1 MFYVLLLFLLVLSS
15 THCLEITVSQYGL
28 DNETCQ
34 TGMSSCK
41 TLDYA
46 LSVLDEETSN
56 VIINV
61 LYSHSLT
68 KQQNYSSLFNLTI
81 RGSDVMMT
89 CDTLGVGL
97 AFLHSFNITISN
109 IQWIDCS
116 IKHPTTGLGDWSCSN
131 DTGKCSH
138 LILPFAYSAL
148 FLFNCTDF
156 ILNHASFTSSRGSG
170 VSLYNVQG
178 YVFINDTQFINHTLS
193 SVRSCN
199 EPQDEGDCSPQSTGL
214 YIELSY
220 CENMT
225 TYCYPNNSF
234 AMNTDYYI
242 VNCLFE
248 DNANIGAYRNT
259 TDILPVAGLTRE
271 QHWPFGRGGGM
282 GVVFQA
288 YKIKHVTLVVHGSHF
303 RNNHAVYGGGMF
315 LQLNSGYPDHNYFI
329 VEESSFHGN
338 TAELNG
344 GGMEIVTKVFYNSD
358 AIFNMSFRNHLIIY
372 ESNFYNNEAYWGG
385 GVSFVTYPSNVSFL
399 TVEMNRSNW
408 YNNKYKSGAGA
419 IGLLRK
425 EKPERVYFF
434 IPTVKFTNCSFLKT
448 YAILAIETS
457 LSLIA
462 CTVYS
467 EGIALE
473 FYGTTR
479 FEDNSA
485 SALGLS
491 DTGATIYGY
500 IRFSNNTGFKGGAM
514 FLNGKAWMTLTPFV
528 TIEFL
533 NNSAYEY
540 GGGLYYLSPAP
551 LEMNMS
557 SSCFVWYKDPGQMDV
572 PLKYWW
578 VNVTFSGNQA
588 TQGGDAAY
596 INDPEKCIWPGE
608 SSIFNPNRTDLFDYS
623 GQDHNSS
630 TYVIATPVKT
640 MYFDS
645 DSSQFTHSTEQN
657 HFSTY
662 SLMPGEKIRITI
674 VTEDYFGHSVPTV
687 LSIKCH
693 TIEEYMNSH
702 LLTDFC
708 RENSSFGISGS
719 RLVASNTMLDDLVIS
734 GIVDFNELVLVFK
747 TNEPVSVI
755 LPLRLYLNECALGY
769 EYDNDMHQC
778 QCVDNDLDT
787 SPILCVSIVDSPIL
801 IPCAR
806 HHYWVGNITTS
817 NGSVLAYQF
826 CRTGKCSCPSNRNCS
841 RYRGYSVLPSSHNS
855 MCTNGLSGPLCSQCS
870 DNKSLTYNGYSCSH
884 CSRGHKII
892 LVSLIILECFLI
904 VVVIIVFLKL
914 NIRVSTAGF
923 YGFLYFYS
931 VLPLFLWSDLPTGLE
946 ATISIIT
953 GITSLD
959 FKLLQYFDLCLFD
972 DIRTIHYE
980 VLHYI
985 YPVAVVLL
993 ITAVI
998 KMDQH
1003 CFKRVQF
1010 FAGNVAIQALCIILL
1025 ISYTSVSETSLN
1037 ILLPFSYQNA
1047 RTSNDIQQK
1056 FVYVDPGVKYMDPT
1070 HHLPYWLIALTV
1082 ELVFV
1087 LPFALL
1093 MVFAPW
1099 LMKFFNL
1106 SRIKPILDEYHNC
1119 FQDQYR
1125 WFAGVYLL
1133 ARQAMFLISAVT
1145 DNPTETAYCQQLF
1158 CLFLLIFT
1166 ATLQPYRN
1174 QNINRIDIFFLLLLT
1189 VISFSGY
1196 NPTAINLLRSSHTA
1210 VIAILSLLPFT
1221 CMVIGCIVMVG
1232 RKVLRVYLKHY
1243 SSGKL
1248 QSVLGDSDSFSQSS
1262 ITSSND
1268 TRNTEITTTR
1278 TNDLPPR
1285 FYDQEENYRQDE
1297 RSRLLEQPRPA
1308 HVAFTGSRY
1317 YHALPDPKAP
1327 SINGPHT
1334 N

>member
-1 MFYVLLLFLLVLSS
+1 MFHLLLLLMLALSS
-15 THCLEITVSQYGL
+15 TYCLEITVSPHGV
-28 DNETCQ
+28 DNRTCQ
-34 TGMSSCK
+34 TGMISCK

-46 LSVLDEETSN
+46 LSILDEVTSD
-56 VIINV
+56 VTVNV

-68 KQQNYSSLFNLTI
+68 KRHNYSSLFNITI
-81 RGSDVMMT
+81 FGNDVTMT
-89 CDTLGVGL
+89 CDMLGVGL
-97 AFLHSFNITISN
+97 AFLHSSNITIAN

-116 IKHPTTGLGDWSCSN
+116 IQHPTTGLGNWSCSN
-131 DTGKCSH
+131 DTNECSH

-148 FLFNCTDF
+148 FLFNCTHF

-193 SVRSCN
+193 SVRPCN
-199 EPQDEGDCSPQSTGL
+199 EPEDEGDCSPQSTGL

-220 CENMT
+220 CDNMT
-225 TYCYPNNSF
+225 SYCYPDKSF

-248 DNANIGAYRNT
+248 NNTNIGAYRNS

-282 GVVFQA
+282 GVVFQV
-288 YKIKHVTLVVHGSHF
+288 YKMKHVTLVVHQSYFH
-303 RNNHAVYGGGMF
+303 NNYAVYGGGMF
-315 LQLNSGYPDHNYFI
+315 LQLNSGYPDHNYYI
-329 VEESSFHGN
+329 VEESSFHDN

-344 GGMEIVTKVFYNSD
+344 GGMEIVMEVFYDSD
-358 AIFNMSFRNHLIIY
+358 AIFNMSFRNHLVIY
-372 ESNFYNNEAYWGG
+372 ESKFFDNEAYWGG

-399 TVEMNRSNW
+399 TVEMNRSHW
-408 YNNKYKSGAGA
+408 YNNRHKSGAGA
-419 IGLLRK
+419 IGLLRE
-425 EKPERVYFF
+425 EKPERIYYF
-434 IPTVKFTNCSFLKT
+434 IPIVKFTNCSFLET
-448 YAILAIETS
+448 HAILAIETS
-457 LSLIA
+457 VSLVA
-462 CTVYS
+462 CSVYS
-467 EGIALE
+467 EGMPLE
-473 FYGTTR
+473 FYGITR

-491 DTGATIYGY
+491 DIGATFYGY
-500 IRFSNNTGFKGGAM
+500 VRFSNNTGFKGGAM
-514 FLNGKAWMTLTPFV
+514 FLNGKTWMTLTPYV
-528 TIEFL
+528 TVEFL

-540 GGGLYYLSPAP
+540 GGAIYYLSPAP

-557 SSCFVWYKDPGQMDV
+557 SSCFVWYQAPHQKDV
-572 PLKYWW
+572 PLKDWW
-578 VNVTFSGNQA
+578 INVTFSGNQA
-588 TQGGDAAY
+588 TQAGDAAY

-608 SSIFNPNRTDLFDYS
+608 LSVFNPNRTDLFDYS
-623 GQDHNSS
+623 GQDHNSN
-630 TYVIATPVKT
+630 TYVIATPVKR

-645 DSSQFTHSTEQN
+645 DSNQFTPSTEQN

-662 SLMPGEKIRITI
+662 SLMPGEKIRIKI
-674 VTEDYFGHSVPTV
+674 ITEDYFGQSVSSV

-693 TIEEYMNSH
+693 TLEDYMHSR
-702 LLTDFC
+702 LLKDFC
-708 RENSSFGISGS
+708 RENNSFGINGS
-719 RLVASNTMLDDLVIS
+719 RLVASNTMLNDLVIS
-734 GIVDFNELVLVFK
+734 GIRDFNELVLVFR
-747 TNEPVSVI
+747 TDEPVSVI
-755 LPLRLYLNECALGY
+755 LPLRLYLNECTLGY
-769 EYDNDMHQC
+769 EYNSDVHQC
-778 QCVDNDLDT
+778 QCVDNDLDI
-787 SPILCVSIVDSPIL
+787 SPILCVSITDHPIL
-801 IPCAR
+801 VPCAR
-806 HHYWVGNITTS
+806 HHYWVGNVTTS

-826 CRTGKCSCPSNRNCS
+826 CRTGKCSSLSNNKCS
-841 RYRGYSVLPSSHNS
+841 RYHGYSVLPSSHNS
-855 MCTNGLSGPLCSQCS
+855 MCTSDLSGPLCSQCS

-892 LVSLIILECFLI
+892 LVSLITLETILI
-904 VVVIIVFLKL
+904 VIVIIVFLKL

-931 VLPLFLWSDLPTGLE
+931 VLPLFLWADLPTELE

-959 FKLLQYFDLCLFD
+959 FKLLQYFHLCLFD
-972 DIRTIHYE
+972 DIRAIHYE

-985 YPVAVVLL
+985 YPVVVVSL
-993 ITAVI
+993 IIAVI
-998 KMDQH
+998 KMDQY

-1010 FAGNVAIQALCIILL
+1010 FVGNAATQSLCIILL

-1047 RTSNDIQQK
+1047 KTSNEIHQR
-1056 FVYVDPGVKYMDPT
+1056 FVYVDPGVKYMDPRY
-1070 HHLPYWLIALTV
+1070 HLPYWLIALIV
-1082 ELVFV
+1082 EFVFV

-1093 MVFAPW
+1093 MLFAPW
-1099 LMKFFNL
+1099 LMKFVNL

-1145 DNPTETAYCQQLF
+1145 DSPNQTAYCQQLF

-1166 ATLQPYRN
+1166 ATIQPYRN

-1196 NPTAINLLRSSHTA
+1196 NFTALNLLESSQTAI
-1210 VIAILSLLPFT
+1210 IAILSLLPFT
-1221 CMVIGCIVMVG
+1221 CMVIGCIVMLG
-1232 RKVLRVYLKHY
+1232 RKGLKRYLKH
-1243 SSGKL
+1243 SSDKL
-1248 QSVLGDSDSFSQSS
+1248 QSVLGDYSDNFSQNSMISS
-1262 ITSSND
+1262 DD
-1268 TRNTEITTTR
+1268 THSTDITTGN
-1278 TNDLPPR
+1278 NDLPPR
-1285 FYDQEENYRQDE
+1285 FYDQEEDYRQDE
-1297 RSRLLEQPRPA
+1297 RSRLLEQPRPGR
-1308 HVAFTGSRY
+1308 VAFTGSRY
-1317 YHALPDPKAP
+1317 YHALPNPKAP